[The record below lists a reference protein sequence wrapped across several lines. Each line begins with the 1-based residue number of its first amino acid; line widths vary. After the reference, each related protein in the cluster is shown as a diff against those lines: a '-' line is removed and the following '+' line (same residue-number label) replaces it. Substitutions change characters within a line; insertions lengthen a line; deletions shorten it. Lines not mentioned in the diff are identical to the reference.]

1 MSIPSALIVEAYAM
15 RKIQKEKMKALENN
29 NTATGNLE
37 GGTKITSSGGCFPM
51 MLKKVHPSAA
61 QPLDY
66 ASRPAETSRDVW
78 LQVLLLS

>member
-1 MSIPSALIVEAYAM
+1 MSIPSALVVEAYAM

-37 GGTKITSSGGCFPM
+37 GGMKITSSGGCFPM

-61 QPLDY
+61 QPQDY
-66 ASRPAETSRDVW
+66 ANRPAETSRDVW